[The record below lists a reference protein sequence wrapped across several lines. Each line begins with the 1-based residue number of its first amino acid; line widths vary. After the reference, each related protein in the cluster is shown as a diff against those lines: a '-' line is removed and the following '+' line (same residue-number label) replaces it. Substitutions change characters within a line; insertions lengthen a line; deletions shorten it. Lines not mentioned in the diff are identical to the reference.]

1 MDQLNNWETYAK
13 DYTAKFVDFLP
24 SLLGAIAILIIGWWI
39 IKFILIYTA
48 KIFQK
53 EEYDRTLENFVL
65 NLLNWTL
72 KILLFIVVITQLGI
86 ETTSL
91 VAVVGAAGLAIGLA
105 LQGSLSNFAGGVL
118 IIVLKPFK
126 IGDWIEAQGVSGTV
140 KETSLFYT
148 KLNTF
153 GNQLAVIPNGQLTN
167 NNIINYTVEGKRK
180 DAITI
185 GISYDSDIKLAK
197 DILIKLME
205 EQEGILTDPAPQVVV
220 AELADSAVNLS
231 ARFWAANED
240 FWDCH
245 WFTIEEAKIRLESAG
260 IGIPFPQRDVH
271 FFDHSENNK
280 AGKKDA
286 NKTMHKN
293 ELTEANKTMNKN
305 ELTEENSEN
314 NEEEFKED
322 N

>member
-1 MDQLNNWETYAK
+1 MKYLNNWEEYGKEYA
-13 DYTAKFVDFLP
+13 DKFIDFLP
-24 SLLGAIAILIIGWWI
+24 SLLYALFLLIFGLWI
-39 IKFILIYTA
+39 IKIVVGYIRRFFD
-48 KIFQK
+48 KK
-53 EEYDRTLENFVL
+53 EYDPTLENFVVSL
-65 NLLNWTL
+65 TNWTL
-72 KILLFIVVITQLGI
+72 KIILFILVITKLGV

-91 VAVVGAAGLAIGLA
+91 VAIIGAAGLAIGLA

-126 IGDWIEAQGVSGTV
+126 VGDFIEAQGVSGTV

-148 KLNTF
+148 KLTTF

-167 NNIINYTVEGKRK
+167 DNIINYTVEGKRK

-197 DILIKLME
+197 DILMNLMV
-205 EQEGILTDPAPQVVV
+205 EQEPIFKDPAPQVVV

-231 ARFWAANED
+231 IRFWAYNED

-245 WFTIEEAKIRLESAG
+245 WYTIEEAKTRLEAAG

-271 FFDHSENNK
+271 FYNHSD
-280 AGKKDA
+280 KK
-286 NKTMHKN
+286 
-293 ELTEANKTMNKN
+293 ER
-305 ELTEENSEN
+305 
-314 NEEEFKED
+314 
-322 N
+322 